1 MGLEYILMNNST
13 NFLQTTNWFSIAT
26 KGGWLMIVLLLI
38 SFFAIEII
46 IEKLVKLKKVR
57 KGEDEIVQEILENL
71 KKKNIDKAINICDEN
86 SHLALA
92 AILAKAIDKVD
103 IGLSGKQEILDLSLK
118 KEVHQMEKKLGALAT
133 FSAIAPLIG
142 FLGTVTGMV
151 KVFMKLGEM
160 GGGVDIT
167 LLANGI
173 WEALV
178 TTIGGLTVGII
189 CIMFYN
195 MLVGKVETITQE
207 IEDKANDF
215 FLTIRRMNNGS

>member
-1 MGLEYILMNNST
+1 MGLENILINTTT
-13 NFLQTTNWFSIAT
+13 NFLQTSNWFSIAT
-26 KGGWLMIVLLLI
+26 KGGWLMIVLLLV

-46 IEKLVKLKKVR
+46 IEKLVKFKKIR
-57 KGEDEIVQEILENL
+57 KGEDEIVKEIMEDLQKN
-71 KKKNIDKAINICDEN
+71 NIDKAINICEEN

-92 AILAKAIDKVD
+92 SILAKAIDKVD
-103 IGLSGKQEILDLSLK
+103 IGLSGKQDVLDLSLK
-118 KEVHQMEKKLGALAT
+118 KEIHQMEKKLGTLAT

-173 WEALV
+173 WEALI
-178 TTIGGLTVGII
+178 TTIGGLSVGII

-195 MLVGKVETITQE
+195 LLVGKVETISQE

-215 FLTIRRMNNGS
+215 FLSIRRMNNGS

>member
-1 MGLEYILMNNST
+1 MGLENIIMNSVMNLPQSA
-13 NFLQTTNWFSIAT
+13 NWFSIAT

-38 SFFAIEII
+38 SFIAIEII
-46 IEKLVKLKKVR
+46 IEKLIKLKRIR
-57 KGEDEIVQEILENL
+57 KGEDAVIQEIQDNL
-71 KKKNIDKAINICDEN
+71 KQSNIDKAIHLCEEN

-92 AILAKAIDKVD
+92 NILAKAIDKVD
-103 IGLSGKQEILDLSLK
+103 IGLSGRQEVLDLALK
-118 KEVHQMEKKLGALAT
+118 KEVHNMEKKLGSLAT
-133 FSAIAPLIG
+133 FSAVAPLIG

-173 WEALV
+173 WEALI

-189 CIMFYN
+189 CILFYN
-195 MLVGKVETITQE
+195 SLVGKVETITQE
-207 IEDKANDF
+207 IEDKSNDF
-215 FLTIRRMNNGS
+215 FMTLRRMDNGS